1 MVLSYFSDNVCTLH
15 SATVIFVYYHQ
26 IYLPSLPQYTV
37 ERGTMSQGVKGIQS
51 GSHPPFSQWL
61 NGVRSATVS
70 GLFPAA

>member
-51 GSHPPFSQWL
+51 GSHPLS
-61 NGVRSATVS
+61 VS
-70 GLFPAA
+70 G